1 MLKIRVVKTGSSA
14 QAVQAIRYY
23 NSRRIIVKHFG
34 SCHTADAL
42 DEMLEYAHEWIK
54 DHSNQLSIFPDDN
67 PTTVLCINHCSFLG
81 VYHTF
86 FYELISML
94 QNQMGLCQSN
104 QSLLNDLVIMRI
116 LEPASKLRS
125 IELMEIYFGI
135 KHSRKNFYK
144 AAPQWLELKAAI
156 ESKVVA
162 FAKQSY
168 SFSYDLLFYDV
179 TTLYF
184 ETFEDDE
191 LRKQGFSKDNKS
203 QQPQILVALMVSKEG
218 FPISYEIF
226 AGNTFEG
233 HTIIPVV
240 KSFIQKHQVNHF
252 TVVADAAMISTANVE
267 ELLKNNIHYIVG
279 ARLGNVS
286 KELIEQIDNSIC
298 REDGKSIRMKTDNGY
313 LICSYSALRYRKD
326 KYEMEK
332 QIEKAKLIIENP
344 SKNKKVKFT
353 KTSDEKIELNQS
365 LIDKSKKLL
374 GIKGYYTDIE
384 EQKISNQ
391 NIIER
396 YHELYKI
403 EQAFRVSKSDLQT
416 RPVFHF
422 KEEPIQLH
430 LLICFMALVLSKHI
444 ELKTKVS
451 IKRFITECKKVTDA
465 RMLNR
470 ITNKEIRI
478 RADLTLEMIGLVDKL
493 NPPH

>member
-67 PTTVLCINHCSFLG
+67 PTTVLYINHCSFLG

-125 IELMEIYFGI
+125 IVLMEIYFGI

-144 AAPQWLELKAAI
+144 VAPQWLELKAAI

-191 LRKQGFSKDNKS
+191 LRKQCFSK
-203 QQPQILVALMVSKEG
+203 PA
-218 FPISYEIF
+218 
-226 AGNTFEG
+226 AGRQG
-233 HTIIPVV
+233 
-240 KSFIQKHQVNHF
+240 
-252 TVVADAAMISTANVE
+252 
-267 ELLKNNIHYIVG
+267 
-279 ARLGNVS
+279 
-286 KELIEQIDNSIC
+286 
-298 REDGKSIRMKTDNGY
+298 
-313 LICSYSALRYRKD
+313 
-326 KYEMEK
+326 
-332 QIEKAKLIIENP
+332 
-344 SKNKKVKFT
+344 
-353 KTSDEKIELNQS
+353 
-365 LIDKSKKLL
+365 
-374 GIKGYYTDIE
+374 
-384 EQKISNQ
+384 
-391 NIIER
+391 
-396 YHELYKI
+396 
-403 EQAFRVSKSDLQT
+403 
-416 RPVFHF
+416 
-422 KEEPIQLH
+422 
-430 LLICFMALVLSKHI
+430 
-444 ELKTKVS
+444 
-451 IKRFITECKKVTDA
+451 
-465 RMLNR
+465 
-470 ITNKEIRI
+470 
-478 RADLTLEMIGLVDKL
+478 
-493 NPPH
+493 